1 MGFPHEDEVSKLV
14 YAIQE
19 ERLEEVRQL
28 LGKEMDPTAKNF
40 MVLRACAD
48 QSSVEIAE
56 MIYNCGH
63 ISSAIQARLLL
74 PGHLKTRSFPVIPK
88 LRRSSSKTGRV

>member
-1 MGFPHEDEVSKLV
+1 MSFPYEDELV
-14 YAIQE
+14 NAIQE

-48 QSSVEIAE
+48 QSSVEIAA
-56 MIYNCGH
+56 MIYNWD
-63 ISSAIQARLLL
+63 
-74 PGHLKTRSFPVIPK
+74 
-88 LRRSSSKTGRV
+88 